1 MRGGGRR
8 LPLSPDPLRLPAQH
22 SASGPLAVDR
32 PPTVL
37 RLEDAT
43 ATRPG
48 GTGARTALAALAA
61 RRETARALLVGA
73 DAAAVSIA
81 LGIGVQ
87 VLAGAQL
94 RPTALLALPCV
105 VLLARVFGLYEHLG
119 RGLGRST
126 LTDLPRQFQL
136 ATFVALIAA
145 ILGDHLTFVPW
156 RPMTTAVF
164 WLSLLATFPL
174 ARAAARGLPAAV
186 APERC
191 LVIGDID
198 RARRVRRTIA
208 SLSAGRT
215 RLVGWVTLEQLSH
228 ADGRAA
234 LAELV
239 AVHEVEHVVIAPT
252 VVDTS
257 EVIELVR
264 AVGEL
269 DVRVTLMPRLLELAS
284 ATLTSDVIGAAAG
297 LDVRR
302 LGFSRSERWA
312 KRAFD
317 LAGAVVLVVALL
329 PVLAVIAAA
338 IKLTSPGGVLFR
350 QQRIGRDGRPF
361 SMLKFRTMVE
371 GADARKAELQALNEA
386 TGLFKLVN
394 DPRVTPVGRILRRT
408 SLDELPQLLNVIR
421 GEMSL
426 VGPRPLIAEEDGT
439 IAGWHRRRL
448 CVRPGMSGVW
458 QVMGSARVPL
468 NEMVELDNLYVLSW
482 SPWLDL
488 KILLRT
494 AAFVLARKG
503 M

>member
-1 MRGGGRR
+1 
-8 LPLSPDPLRLPAQH
+8 LPAQH
-22 SASGPLAVDR
+22 SSRGPLAADLG
-32 PPTVL
+32 PAAL
-37 RLEDAT
+37 RLDDAPVAPP
-43 ATRPG
+43 ATGFR
-48 GTGARTALAALAA
+48 AALATFAA
-61 RRETARALLVGA
+61 RRDTVRALLVGA
-73 DAAAVSIA
+73 DAAAVSFA

-87 VLAGAQL
+87 VIAGAQL
-94 RPTALLALPCV
+94 RPAALLAIPCL
-105 VLLARVFGLYEHLG
+105 VLLARVFGLYERLG

-136 ATFVALIAA
+136 ATLVALIAA
-145 ILGDHLTFVPW
+145 MLGNHLTFVPW

-164 WLSLLATFPL
+164 WLSLLVALPVG
-174 ARAAARGLPAAV
+174 RAAARWLPAAV

-191 LVIGDID
+191 LVIGDLE

-215 RLVGWVTLEQLSH
+215 RLVGWVTLEPL
-228 ADGRAA
+228 ADAEGRAA
-234 LAELV
+234 VAELV
-239 AVHEVEHVVIAPT
+239 ATHRVEHVVIAPT
-252 VVDTS
+252 VVDTAD
-257 EVIELVR
+257 VIDLVR
-264 AVGEL
+264 AVSDL

-312 KRAFD
+312 KRTLD
-317 LAGAVVLVVALL
+317 LAGAVVLLVALAPL
-329 PVLAVIAAA
+329 LVAIAAA
-338 IKLTSPGGVLFR
+338 IRLTTPGGVLFR

-361 SMLKFRTMVE
+361 SMLKFRTMVVD
-371 GADARKAELQALNEA
+371 ADARKSELRALNEA
-386 TGLFKLVN
+386 TGLFKLTD
-394 DPRVTPVGRILRRT
+394 DPRVTRVGRLLRRT